1 MAGRAFDAQAR
12 RAAEAVAARFGKP
25 ATRTEGLKAIHAVVQ
40 LRLGHHAGDKAAWEA
55 HCGTGT
61 TARRRFYEWKPR
73 IWASLPAPAPPQQAA
88 PPSADGVMLDAENA
102 TAERAKRLH
111 AEAQAAFRK
120 RQKQAAEKEQAA
132 EEERRAAEEEAKWQR
147 LPLATVGSAG
157 SDAWTA
163 TASREW
169 ERTWSALSDEERR
182 TAERKGVPRDIW
194 RSNKDV
200 LFWFKVVTRPL
211 RLPHVSRYTEWLL
224 ADLVPAPPKPGP
236 LKPLPCWYLR
246 DPVYTL
252 RDSEFCVCSS
262 CRFKYR

>member
-1 MAGRAFDAQAR
+1 MAAAPFDAQAR

-111 AEAQAAFRK
+111 AEASAAYRK
-120 RQKQAAEKEQAA
+120 RQKQAKEQRAA
-132 EEERRAAEEEAKWQR
+132 EQEAEEEAKWESH
-147 LPLATVGSAG
+147 A
-157 SDAWTA
+157 DKWTA

-169 ERTWSALSDEERR
+169 ERTWSTLSGEERCA
-182 TAERKGVPRDIW
+182 AETCGLKESIW
-194 RSNKDV
+194 RHKEKPV
-200 LFWFKVVTRPL
+200 VFLLFKLSRKHPDLDLF
-211 RLPHVSRYTEWLL
+211 PHLLRYTNWLL
-224 ADLVPAPPKPGP
+224 NHAHG
-236 LKPLPCWYLR
+236 Y
-246 DPVYTL
+246 
-252 RDSEFCVCSS
+252 
-262 CRFKYR
+262 

>member
-1 MAGRAFDAQAR
+1 MAAAPFDAQAR

-88 PPSADGVMLDAENA
+88 PPSADGVMLDAKN
-102 TAERAKRLH
+102 ERAKRLH

-169 ERTWSALSDEERR
+169 ERTWSALSGEERHA
-182 TAERKGVPRDIW
+182 AEIGGLKESIW
-194 RSNKDV
+194 RSNKENICLHFK
-200 LFWFKVVTRPL
+200 LFSR
-211 RLPHVSRYTEWLL
+211 RCGPHVSRYTEWLL
-224 ADLVPAPPKPGP
+224 ADWVPAPPKPVP